1 MADSDRILAAI
12 AELLAI
18 DSSTINREAPLF
30 SLVCSSFRIV
40 ELVIELQEQFDV
52 RFRQEDMNGVATI
65 GDLVDLVIARRR
77 DRISV

>member
-1 MADSDRILAAI
+1 MTDSDRIIAAL
-12 AELLAI
+12 AELLGI
-18 DSSTINREAPLF
+18 DSGSIDRGAPLF

-52 RFRQEDMNGVATI
+52 RFRQEDMNQVATI

-77 DRISV
+77 NSISV